1 MKLQTDNQRL
11 IHWTCFPYRLAPPA
25 PFYTVFQS
33 EFDTHVNLLTQIF
46 KCTTNADYIAKA
58 GASVLFVCFLRYID
72 WGRYHESQPPL
83 GIIFWLA
90 PTLGQ
95 F

>member
-11 IHWTCFPYRLAPPA
+11 IHCTCFPYRLAPPA

-33 EFDTHVNLLTQIF
+33 EFDTHVNLLTKIF

-58 GASVLFVCFLRYID
+58 DASVLFVCLFVCFFKVR
-72 WGRYHESQPPL
+72 
-83 GIIFWLA
+83 
-90 PTLGQ
+90 
-95 F
+95 